1 MSFENPF
8 PSPSGAPRAGASRFQ
23 GPCRGFVQSLSR
35 RWSAAG
41 GYRHVLRVSLPL
53 VASMASS
60 TIMEFTDRLFLSHYS
75 VEAIAACVPASLA
88 NLLFL
93 LACMGISG
101 YAGVF
106 IAQFVGAGRPD
117 RVGPTLWQSLRISAV
132 AGIFLLLLLL
142 PAPKI
147 FALAGHEPAVLALE
161 LKYFNVLMAGSWI
174 ALLGSSLGCFYSG
187 RGHTRPLMLA
197 NIAAVAVNIPLD
209 YALIYGRFGLP
220 ELGIFGAGL
229 ATVCGWLLAT
239 VLLAFMIFTRKNNQ
253 AFHIWKS
260 RALDTTLLLRMLRF
274 GLPSGVNSFLEMFTV
289 TWFAFAVG
297 RLGEIAQ
304 AATNI
309 VLAINSVSFL
319 PMLGFNFGASILV
332 GQAMGAKNPAG
343 ARWAAVNT
351 MHIGVIWM
359 AFMAAIFLTLPGPL
373 MDLFSVAGDPAVQAQ
388 VRQTGIILFGFLVLY
403 CCLDA
408 FCLVFGG
415 ALKGAGDTWFLL
427 KAMLLS
433 CAVCILAP
441 IAIMFA
447 TETATLVRLW
457 LCFSAHI
464 ALMGAIVLVRFFR
477 GSWKKIRVL
486 GHLADPG
493 VQ

>member
-1 MSFENPF
+1 MPFENPF
-8 PSPSGAPRAGASRFQ
+8 PSFPSAPSSAAPPLQGLSRK
-23 GPCRGFVQSLSR
+23 LAR
-35 RWSAAG
+35 RWSAPG

-60 TIMEFTDRLFLSHYS
+60 TIMEFTDRLFLSRYS

-93 LACMGISG
+93 MACMGISS
-101 YAGVF
+101 YASVF

-117 RVGPTLWQSLRISAV
+117 RVGPTLWQSLRISAA
-132 AGIFLLLLLL
+132 AGIFLLLLRL
-142 PAPKI
+142 PAPGI

-239 VLLAFMIFTRKNNQ
+239 VLLALMVFTRKNNR
-253 AFHIWKS
+253 AFHIWKG
-260 RALDTTLLLRMLRF
+260 RARDNALLLRMLRF
-274 GLPSGVNSFLEMFTV
+274 GLPSGVNSFLEMFTI

-332 GQAMGAKNPAG
+332 GQAMGAKDPTG

-351 MHIGVIWM
+351 MHMGVFWM

-373 MDLFSVAGDPAVQAQ
+373 MDLFSVAGDPAIQAQ
-388 VRQTGIILFGFLVLY
+388 VRQIGITLFWFLVLY

-441 IAIMFA
+441 IAILFA

-457 LCFSAHI
+457 FCFSAHI
-464 ALMGAIVLVRFFR
+464 ALVGAIVLVRFFR

-493 VQ
+493 SQ